1 MGVDEQR
8 LNAFLGKAVGD
19 LGAAVSAALVSIG
32 DELGFYKALATEPL
46 TPGELAVRTSTNE
59 RYVREWLANQAAG
72 GYVEYDPATQKF
84 SLSPEQALC
93 LADPSGPADL
103 PGAYSIVRDLFHVR
117 ERALENFRTGKGM
130 EWGEHHPCL
139 FQGTERFFRAS
150 YNASLLTSWLPAL
163 DGALDKLK
171 RGARVADVGCGHGAS
186 TILMAQ
192 AFPESTFIGFDYHD
206 SSIDTARKRA
216 EAAGISNVRF
226 AVADATSYDG
236 GRYDL
241 IAFFDCLHDMANP
254 AGAAR
259 HARERVR
266 ADGHVMVVEPFAN
279 DRLEDNLNPVGRVYY
294 GASALVCVPVSLAKN
309 GPALG
314 AQAGEQRLR
323 DVLVGQGGFTRF
335 RRATETPFN
344 MVLEARP

>member
-1 MGVDEQR
+1 
-8 LNAFLGKAVGD
+8 
-19 LGAAVSAALVSIG
+19 
-32 DELGFYKALATEPL
+32 
-46 TPGELAVRTSTNE
+46 
-59 RYVREWLANQAAG
+59 
-72 GYVEYDPATQKF
+72 VEYDPATQKF

-241 IAFFDCLHDMANP
+241 IAFFDCLHVSGLM
-254 AGAAR
+254 
-259 HARERVR
+259 
-266 ADGHVMVVEPFAN
+266 VM
-279 DRLEDNLNPVGRVYY
+279 
-294 GASALVCVPVSLAKN
+294 
-309 GPALG
+309 
-314 AQAGEQRLR
+314 
-323 DVLVGQGGFTRF
+323 
-335 RRATETPFN
+335 
-344 MVLEARP
+344 